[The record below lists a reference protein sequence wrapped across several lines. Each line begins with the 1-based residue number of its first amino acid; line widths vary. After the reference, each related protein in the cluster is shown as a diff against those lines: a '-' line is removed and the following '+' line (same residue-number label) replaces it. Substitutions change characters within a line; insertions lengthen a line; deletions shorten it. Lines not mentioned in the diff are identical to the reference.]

1 MNQPN
6 DAVDLIRTTFLDP
19 CGVGSARRYFA
30 LRGRLGVDAFLPV
43 DARRAAANS
52 LQRRTDETRWIG
64 LFGRRCLAA
73 GVRCG
78 IVPRASRTRFELP
91 APDADNLAGAVAAAL
106 GRDDIVIAG
115 VLGPVRPNLK
125 PVLQV
130 FDESGATLAFVKIG
144 WNDLTRRL
152 VTHEHDVLVS
162 LRPDSTM
169 SVPQAIAR
177 CEVGAAVG
185 LVLSP
190 LPLWHFG
197 RRPHDAP
204 AGSVIAAIAT
214 LRGPMVERGLSDST
228 FVQSLATVADE
239 STTGAATLRRA
250 LDRVLADIGSTTLR
264 FGASHGDFSPWNTLR
279 TGGHIAIWDWERFRA
294 DVPVGLD
301 LIHYITQQQAR
312 RPLESLPAVATGD
325 FGAAQSALA
334 ELGVARNMVDAFV
347 TLYYADLLT
356 RYERDAQGG
365 DAPGLRAMR
374 DVAERALRARLDR
387 TST

>member
-1 MNQPN
+1 MNQPG
-6 DAVDLIRTTFLDP
+6 DAVELIRATFLDP
-19 CGVGSARRYFA
+19 AGPGTARRYFA
-30 LRGRLGVDAFLPV
+30 LRGRLGVDAFLPL
-43 DARRAAANS
+43 DAPRAAATS
-52 LQRRTDETRWIG
+52 LQRRTDETRWVG
-64 LFGRRCLAA
+64 LFGRRCLAS
-73 GVRCG
+73 GVRWG

-91 APDADNLAGAVAAAL
+91 APGPDNLAGAVAAAL

-130 FDESGATLAFVKIG
+130 FDESGTTLAFVKIG
-144 WNDLTRRL
+144 WTDLTRRL
-152 VTHEHDVLVS
+152 VMHEHDVLTS
-162 LRPDSTM
+162 LRPVPTI

-190 LPLWHFG
+190 LPLWHHG
-197 RRPHDAP
+197 RRPHDVP

-214 LRGPMVERGLSDST
+214 LRGPMVERVLGDSI
-228 FVQSLATVADE
+228 FVQSLASVADE
-239 STTGAATLRRA
+239 STAGAATLRRA
-250 LDRVLADIGSTTLR
+250 LDEVTAEFGSTTLR

-279 TGGHIAIWDWERFRA
+279 TGNDIAIWDWERFRP

-325 FGAAQSALA
+325 FAAARAALE
-334 ELGVARNMVDAFV
+334 ELGVERRLVGAFV

-356 RYERDAQGG
+356 RYERDAQCG

-374 DVAERALRARLDR
+374 DVAERALRVRLDR
-387 TST
+387 KST